1 VSSSRSGHCG
11 ECNCS
16 RCYQATVDIAEI
28 ESVGRYRGMRAIA
41 AVIAD
46 ADRRAG
52 TMARL
57 ELSLHLARGQ
67 WLRGRET
74 FA

>member
-1 VSSSRSGHCG
+1 
-11 ECNCS
+11 
-16 RCYQATVDIAEI
+16 
-28 ESVGRYRGMRAIA
+28 MRAIA

-57 ELSLHLARGQ
+57 ELSLYLARGQ